1 MFLRTK
7 NIIDYSLLLVIETSF
22 EAKEKE
28 VIVTDCLEPRV
39 MNTEDNDIRLEID
52 NYRPIVELTSNENG
66 LIR

>member
-28 VIVTDCLEPRV
+28 VIVTDCSEPRV